1 MALTILQLISLPLI
15 APSTSLARVK
25 FLADSFIYIVSKVS
39 IYSLVRKFYR
49 LLTSPVQMG
58 TTGSSARKSM
68 NTSLPELVSHVRA
81 YTCVPF
87 AVGFGVYNCQHF
99 EVVAD
104 AGADAV
110 VVGSR
115 IMTVIG
121 DAGSDISNITKVLR

>member
-1 MALTILQLISLPLI
+1 
-15 APSTSLARVK
+15 
-25 FLADSFIYIVSKVS
+25 
-39 IYSLVRKFYR
+39 
-49 LLTSPVQMG
+49 
-58 TTGSSARKSM
+58 M

-121 DAGSDISNITKVLR
+121 DAGSDISNIITKVLRRAHSAWPTEST